1 MKCKL
6 TLFLSL
12 PFTMLLAQTSDHHI
26 ITTQGD
32 VSKGET
38 ITMSWTIGDLVT
50 EAAAVYQAI
59 LTQGFQQPSITVREI
74 ATAQLTTEIKP
85 RSSVEFSATVYPNPV
100 GTDLNIE
107 VENGKEEYYLD
118 LYDPAGILISSN
130 RSSNPREV
138 IDLTDLPAAQY
149 VLRISLVGTEQSKV
163 FQIIKAH

>member
-1 MKCKL
+1 MKYKL

-32 VSKGET
+32 VSKGESM
-38 ITMSWTIGDLVT
+38 TMNWTIGDLVT
-50 EAAAVYQAI
+50 EAAAVFQAI

-74 ATAQLTTEIKP
+74 ATAQLTTEIKS
-85 RSSVEFSATVYPNPV
+85 RSSVEFSASVYPNPV

-118 LYDPAGILISSN
+118 LYDPAGNLISSN
-130 RSSNPREV
+130 RSSNSREV
-138 IDLTDLPAAQY
+138 IHLDEFPAAQY
-149 VLRISLVGTEQSKV
+149 VLRISLIATDQSKV